1 MKFPNKTLGIQIDVI
16 ARHNLWNLGLDYNHG
31 TGHGVGNFLG
41 VHEGPQS
48 LSKRS
53 ISETIKEGMILSN
66 EPGYYKKSKF
76 GIRLENLL
84 LVKKSSYKNFLEFDN
99 LTLVPFEKKLID
111 KNELNSIQI
120 NWLNSYHKQV
130 FQIISKYLSTEL
142 RNWLEDKTEAM

>member
-1 MKFPNKTLGIQIDVI
+1 M
-16 ARHNLWNLGLDYNHG
+16 DYPHG
-31 TGHGVGNFLG
+31 TGHGVGYFLN

-48 LSKRS
+48 FSKNN
-53 ISETIKEGMILSN
+53 KVKLKDGMILSN

-111 KNELNSIQI
+111 KHELNNVQI

-130 FQIISKYLSTEL
+130 FQIISKHLSTEL
-142 RNWLEDKTEAM
+142 RNWLKHKTEAI